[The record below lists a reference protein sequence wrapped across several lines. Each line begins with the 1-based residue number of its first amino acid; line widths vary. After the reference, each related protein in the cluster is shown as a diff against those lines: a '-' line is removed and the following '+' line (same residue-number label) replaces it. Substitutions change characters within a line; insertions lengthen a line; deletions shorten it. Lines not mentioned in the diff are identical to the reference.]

1 MALSLPVG
9 LSKVRTDGG
18 LKFLHAE
25 KSQSGSTELFHMM
38 GGLHILVDG
47 TTWVKFTDKAI
58 VKQYQAKINHFE
70 MAEARAWKETQKML
84 LKTKRDKEKIE
95 AAMINEAAKLQKV
108 KDKQEKTKP
117 KSAMKRTKANSVMK
131 GSKTKKAMKAKS
143 AMKGSTKKAMK
154 VKSS

>member
-9 LSKVRTDGG
+9 LSKVRTDSG

-58 VKQYQAKINHFE
+58 VKQYQAKIDHFE
-70 MAEARAWKETQKML
+70 KAEAKAWKETQKML

-95 AAMINEAAKLQKV
+95 AARIKEAAKLQKV
-108 KDKQEKTKP
+108 KDKQEK
-117 KSAMKRTKANSVMK
+117 KSAMKLK
-131 GSKTKKAMKAKS
+131 GWKTKKAMKAKS

-154 VKSS
+154 AKSS